1 MSHFDVEFPVLKW
14 CHAECAH
21 GGRGATLN
29 ELRRS
34 GYWVVNGN
42 SAVRIKLSKCI
53 QCRKLKGKLDIE
65 KTADLPSSRL
75 MEVPPFTYCGVDMF
89 GPFIIKQRQ
98 SEVKRY
104 GAMFTC
110 MNSCAVHTEVIHSL
124 DTDSFIQVLRQ
135 IIARR
140 GIIRTIYS
148 GNGSNFIRADNEL
161 KRAFEEVDN
170 EKIKHSCK
178 NLVEIGSSGNETHL
192 LQATWVVSEKDKYA
206 QLKGFC
212 LHCCKLMV
220 KPLTKSPC

>member
-1 MSHFDVEFPVLKW
+1 MIW
-14 CHAECAH
+14 CHGKCAH
-21 GGRGATLN
+21 GGRDATLN

-42 SAVRIKLSKCI
+42 SAVRSKLFKCI
-53 QCRKLKGKLDIE
+53 QCRRLRGKLGIQ
-65 KTADLPSSRL
+65 KMADLPSSRL
-75 MEVPPFTYCGVDMF
+75 MEVPPFPYCGVDMF

-192 LQATWVVSEKDKYA
+192 LQATWVVSEKDKCA

>member
-1 MSHFDVEFPVLKW
+1 M
-14 CHAECAH
+14 
-21 GGRGATLN
+21 
-29 ELRRS
+29 
-34 GYWVVNGN
+34 
-42 SAVRIKLSKCI
+42 
-53 QCRKLKGKLDIE
+53 
-65 KTADLPSSRL
+65 ADLPSSRL

-98 SEVKRY
+98 SEVKWY

-110 MNSCAVHTEVIHSL
+110 MNSCAVHIEVIHSL
-124 DTDSFIQVLRQ
+124 DTDTFIQVLRQ

-148 GNGSNFIRADNEL
+148 DNGSNFIGAENEL
-161 KRAFEEVDN
+161 KRAFEEMDN

-178 NLVEIGSSGNETHL
+178 NLVEIGSSGNKTCL
-192 LQATWVVSEKDKYA
+192 LQATWVVSEKGKYA

-212 LHCCKLMV
+212 LHCYKLMV

>member
-1 MSHFDVEFPVLKW
+1 MQE
-14 CHAECAH
+14 
-21 GGRGATLN
+21 
-29 ELRRS
+29 
-34 GYWVVNGN
+34 
-42 SAVRIKLSKCI
+42 
-53 QCRKLKGKLDIE
+53 LKGKLGIQ

-75 MEVPPFTYCGVDMF
+75 MEVLPFTYCGVDMF
-89 GPFIIKQRQ
+89 GPFIIKQRE

-104 GAMFTC
+104 GVMFTC
-110 MNSCAVHTEVIHSL
+110 MNSCGVHIEVIHSL

-192 LQATWVVSEKDKYA
+192 LQATWVVSEKDKCA